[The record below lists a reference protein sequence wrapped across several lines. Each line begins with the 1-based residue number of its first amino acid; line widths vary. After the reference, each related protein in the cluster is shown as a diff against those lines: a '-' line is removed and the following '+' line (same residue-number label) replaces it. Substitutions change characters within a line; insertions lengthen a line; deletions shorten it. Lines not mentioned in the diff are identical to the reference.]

1 MALIRTGRS
10 TARTGRTNLVPGGLA
25 CVAAAPRLFFVPIQ
39 LQLSATL
46 KFAGSHPT
54 PRPSAA

>member
-1 MALIRTGRS
+1 MALIRTGHS
-10 TARTGRTNLVPGGLA
+10 AARTGRTSFVPGGLA
-25 CVAAAPRLFFVPIQ
+25 CAAAAPRLFFVPIQ

-46 KFAGSHPT
+46 KFAGSHPP